1 MFIVNE
7 YNKRFGG
14 RTTKSWNSKGA
25 YIEDGEAFIFSLD

>member
-14 RTTKSWNSKGA
+14 RTTKSWPSNNA
-25 YIEDGEAFIFSLD
+25 WIEDGDAFIFSLD